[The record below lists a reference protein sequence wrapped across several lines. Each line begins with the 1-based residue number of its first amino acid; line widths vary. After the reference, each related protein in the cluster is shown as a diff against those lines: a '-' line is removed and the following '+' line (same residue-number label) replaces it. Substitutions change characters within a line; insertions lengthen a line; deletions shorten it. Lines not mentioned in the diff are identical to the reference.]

1 MKYDCVIIG
10 SGVAGLSAA
19 LYLARAN
26 KSVIIIENG
35 TVGGTTATIDLI
47 ENYPGIEAI
56 TGQDLIQTMMMQVM
70 HLGVNIDFLN
80 IKSINFDKKAVNC
93 ENISIEYKTLIIA
106 SGQSV
111 NKLNIAEEDSFRF
124 KGLSYCAVCDGA
136 LYKGKNIAVV
146 CSGNSGNSAI
156 SYLKNI
162 TDKLIVIND
171 KIVSE
176 TNDYILYSN
185 SIVDKIKGSNFVESL
200 IIKNKTTQQEKS
212 IAVDAVFVC
221 LGKKTNLTL
230 FENSISCSDGY
241 IVSDE
246 NMHTNIEGVFVAGDI
261 RKKSLRQIITA
272 CSDGAIA
279 GTEAIKF
286 ISKYNSQ

>member
-1 MKYDCVIIG
+1 MSDIMNITFIGFGKVAFNLVELIQSEDIIFSTSKEG
-10 SGVAGLSAA
+10 RS
-19 LYLARAN
+19 
-26 KSVIIIENG
+26 K
-35 TVGGTTATIDLI
+35 ATIDLI